1 MFLAHPLTAV
11 KPPRF
16 GWASLTRR
24 TAAHTP
30 PSTVGIVSL
39 SKNLQTQTRAKNH
52 RVPDALFQPAALED
66 DRVVVRCSLCGGMS
80 RTSNGAPA
88 GVLLAPRR
96 LRPPT
101 LRPGFCRH
109 CCTRT
114 RTCIS
119 QQSQSQ
125 NQCRQLGV
133 GLERNVV
140 PLCTGHTR
148 PQDLFCLR
156 PCGRWQAACSRRSIV
171 CGFERLGCQEGQG
184 DAVLRLYVSHEAHGR
199 VCCTALGP
207 ATQVSALHD
216 AITLLSRPR
225 PPVRSF
231 GEGRG
236 GGARVGER
244 RLTPPARG
252 CRSHA
257 ARRCPAAKPRQAVP
271 RSPSDERIAKCERAG
286 ELFRH
291 GRGSSG

>member
-1 MFLAHPLTAV
+1 
-11 KPPRF
+11 
-16 GWASLTRR
+16 
-24 TAAHTP
+24 
-30 PSTVGIVSL
+30 
-39 SKNLQTQTRAKNH
+39 
-52 RVPDALFQPAALED
+52 
-66 DRVVVRCSLCGGMS
+66 MS

-225 PPVRSF
+225 P
-231 GEGRG
+231 
-236 GGARVGER
+236 
-244 RLTPPARG
+244 
-252 CRSHA
+252 
-257 ARRCPAAKPRQAVP
+257 
-271 RSPSDERIAKCERAG
+271 RA
-286 ELFRH
+286 LFRRGQR
-291 GRGSSG
+291 GRREGGRAEAYSPCSGLPISRGEALPCCQTEAGSASKPQR